1 MPGIRKM
8 MKLIEALRKRRL
20 QMQYDAS
27 STKREIWNPISRE
40 SSGRRISAP
49 SSSLC
54 GATDIGKRRRKNE
67 DEYYLSP
74 DCKLW
79 IVADG
84 MGGHAAGDVASALTI
99 QAIAEAMD
107 PSGPHVFSGA
117 EAGIGDRLVEAFTA
131 AQNRVSDHS
140 LSEPEC
146 NGMGS
151 TVIAGFVDGED
162 LYVCHVGDVRG
173 YHFSDGLL
181 TRLTNDHSLVWQLV
195 TSGQLTPDQAR
206 LHPQRSKVTQA
217 IGMLAGIAPEV
228 TSRMLK
234 PRDRVLLCS
243 DGLWEALP
251 EPDIGAIVGAD
262 GPVMESLSMLV
273 DKANATSGQD
283 NITAVL
289 YEHSKSDRTANRM
302 R

>member
-20 QMQYDAS
+20 QMQHDES
-27 STKREIWNPISRE
+27 PTKREIWNPVSRE

-49 SSSLC
+49 SYSLC

-99 QAIAEAMD
+99 QAIAESMD
-107 PSGPHVFSGA
+107 PSGPNAFSDA

-131 AQNRVSDHS
+131 AQNRVSDRS

-146 NGMGS
+146 NGMGNCHRR
-151 TVIAGFVDGED
+151 
-162 LYVCHVGDVRG
+162 VCGRRGSLCPCRDVQG
-173 YHFSDGLL
+173 YHFSEGL
-181 TRLTNDHSLVWQLV
+181 TRLTNDHSLVWELV
-195 TSGQLTPDQAR
+195 TSGQLTPIR
-206 LHPQRSKVTQA
+206 LDCTR
-217 IGMLAGIAPEV
+217 
-228 TSRMLK
+228 
-234 PRDRVLLCS
+234 RDR
-243 DGLWEALP
+243 
-251 EPDIGAIVGAD
+251 
-262 GPVMESLSMLV
+262 
-273 DKANATSGQD
+273 K
-283 NITAVL
+283 
-289 YEHSKSDRTANRM
+289 
-302 R
+302 

>member
-1 MPGIRKM
+1 MSGIRQM
-8 MKLIEALRKRRL
+8 TKLLEALRKRRL
-20 QMQYDAS
+20 QMQHDAG
-27 STKREIWNPISRE
+27 STQPEIWNPVSRE
-40 SSGRRISAP
+40 SFGRKLSAP
-49 SSSLC
+49 SHRLC
-54 GATDIGKRRRKNE
+54 AATDIGKRRSRNE

-74 DCKLW
+74 DCRLW

-84 MGGHAAGDVASALTI
+84 MGGHAAGNVASALTI
-99 QAIAEAMD
+99 QAIAESMN
-107 PSGPHVFSGA
+107 PSGTNASAGT

-131 AQNRVSDHS
+131 AQNRVSDRC

-151 TVIAGFVDGED
+151 TVIAGFVDGEA

-173 YHFSDGLL
+173 YHFSEGRL
-181 TRLTNDHSLVWQLV
+181 TRLTNDHSLVWKLV

-251 EPDIGAIVGAD
+251 EPDIGEIIGAA

-289 YEHSKSDRTANRM
+289 YEHCISGRATSHLA
-302 R
+302 

>member
-1 MPGIRKM
+1 M

-20 QMQYDAS
+20 QMQLDAS
-27 STKREIWNPISRE
+27 STQQELWNPVSRE
-40 SSGRRISAP
+40 SPGRKLSAP
-49 SSSLC
+49 SHRLC
-54 GATDIGKRRRKNE
+54 GATDIGKRRSRNE

-84 MGGHAAGDVASALTI
+84 MGGHAAGDIASALTI
-99 QAIAEAMD
+99 RAIAESMD
-107 PSGPHVFSGA
+107 PSGPNTFSGA
-117 EAGIGDRLVEAFTA
+117 EAAISDRLVEAFNA

-146 NGMGS
+146 IGMGS

-173 YHFSDGLL
+173 YHFSEGRL
-181 TRLTNDHSLVWQLV
+181 TRLTNDHSLVWELV

-251 EPDIGAIVGAD
+251 EPDIGEIVGAD
-262 GPVMESLSMLV
+262 GPVMESLSRLV

-289 YEHSKSDRTANRM
+289 YEHSNSERSAIRLG
-302 R
+302 

>member
-1 MPGIRKM
+1 MRHM
-8 MKLIEALRKRRL
+8 MKLVLEKLRKKL
-20 QMQYDAS
+20 QMRHDEGLA
-27 STKREIWNPISRE
+27 NPEVRKPASRE
-40 SSGRRISAP
+40 PPSRKLSAP
-49 SSSLC
+49 SRWLC
-54 GATDIGKRRRKNE
+54 AATDIGKRRIRNE

-84 MGGHAAGDVASALTI
+84 MGGHAAGEIASALSI
-99 QAIAEAMD
+99 QAIAESMN
-107 PSGPHVFSGA
+107 PSKPNGLSSG
-117 EAGIGDRLVEAFTA
+117 ETGIGGRLVEAFAA
-131 AQNRVSDHS
+131 AQNRVSGRS

-146 NGMGS
+146 HGMGS

-173 YHFSDGLL
+173 YHFSEGRL
-181 TRLTNDHSLVWQLV
+181 TRLTNDHSLVWELV
-195 TSGQLTPDQAR
+195 TSGLLTPDQAR
-206 LHPQRSKVTQA
+206 FHPQRSKVTQA
-217 IGMLAGIAPEV
+217 IGMLAGITPDV

-251 EPDIGAIVGAD
+251 EPDIGELVCAD
-262 GPVMESLSMLV
+262 SPVLESVSMLV

-283 NITAVL
+283 NITAIL
-289 YEHSKSDRTANRM
+289 YEHGNQEKAANAIERG
-302 R
+302 

>member
-1 MPGIRKM
+1 MSGIRQM
-8 MKLIEALRKRRL
+8 IKLIEALRKRRL
-20 QMQYDAS
+20 QMQQDAS
-27 STKREIWNPISRE
+27 STKREIWNPVSRE
-40 SSGRRISAP
+40 APGRKLSAP
-49 SSSLC
+49 SHRLC
-54 GATDIGKRRRKNE
+54 AATDIGKRRSRNE

-74 DCKLW
+74 DCRLW

-99 QAIAEAMD
+99 QAIAESMH
-107 PSGPHVFSGA
+107 PSGPNAFSGA
-117 EAGIGDRLVEAFTA
+117 EAAIGDRLVEAFTA
-131 AQNRVSDHS
+131 AQNRVSNRS

-173 YHFSDGLL
+173 YHFSEGQL
-181 TRLTNDHSLVWQLV
+181 TRLTNDHSLVWELV

-251 EPDIGAIVGAD
+251 EPYIGEIVGAD

-289 YEHSKSDRTANRM
+289 YEHSGSERTASRIG
-302 R
+302 

>member
-1 MPGIRKM
+1 
-8 MKLIEALRKRRL
+8 
-20 QMQYDAS
+20 MQHDAS
-27 STKREIWNPISRE
+27 ATERGSWSPISRE
-40 SSGRRISAP
+40 SFGRRISAP

-99 QAIAEAMD
+99 QAIAESMD
-107 PSGPHVFSGA
+107 PSRPNAFAGA
-117 EAGIGDRLVEAFTA
+117 EAAVGDRLLEAFTA
-131 AQNRVSDHS
+131 AQNRVSDRS
-140 LSEPEC
+140 LNEPEC

-162 LYVCHVGDVRG
+162 LHVCHVGDVRG
-173 YHFSDGLL
+173 YHFSEGRL
-181 TRLTNDHSLVWQLV
+181 TRLTNDHSLVWELV

-228 TSRMLK
+228 TRRMLK

-251 EPDIGAIVGAD
+251 EPDIGEIVGTD

-289 YEHSKSDRTANRM
+289 YEHSNPERTANRIG
-302 R
+302 